1 MLAALAAKLTGEG
14 QRLLVVAEKESL
26 LASLNRQLWTGGAPS
41 SFLAHGREG
50 GSDDKRQPV
59 LLSTRTTAPN
69 QARNIALV
77 DGEWRTA
84 ALNYD
89 RAFYLFDAAT
99 IDLARTAWKSLGD
112 EAGVE
117 RHYWAQEDGRW
128 VEKA

>member
-14 QRLLVVAEKESL
+14 QRLLVVADDQAL
-26 LASLNRQLWTGGAPS
+26 LASLDRQLWTETPPS
-41 SFLAHGREG
+41 SFLAHGKEG

-59 LLSTRTTAPN
+59 LLSTRTVAPN

-77 DGEWRTA
+77 DGEWRAA
-84 ALNYD
+84 ALNFD
-89 RAFYLFDAAT
+89 RAFFLFDGAT
-99 IDLARTAWKSLGD
+99 IEAARGAWKSLKT
-112 EAGVE
+112 EEGVE